1 MIILN
6 VMEEIMKALEFNN
19 YTWPVTFLLFS
30 SIFLQ
35 RIAITVGSNQIPLI
49 LVLTLL
55 SLLIILLSNRES
67 GIFVVRITLFFSFLL
82 LTTLFMLNKEYSAF
96 SYFYLIALY
105 VPFLFYFNFRNE
117 IKINLIQRFLTFIL
131 ITSFIGIFQFV
142 FQLIGGS
149 FIDPFAYLSSSYTQQ
164 GYLST
169 YQISYDSNIMKS
181 NGIFYLEP
189 SLFSQF
195 LAIGIVIEI
204 SLFKRWWRII
214 IYLLALMV
222 TFSGT
227 GILLLVAATIPILF
241 KLKLKNMLLFLIL
254 GSIIFGLFASSEF
267 GQYTLSRTQEYKSP
281 NSSFSTRFINP
292 YKVSIDSEP
301 KDLLFGHGPGQAD
314 RTEFIYP
321 VNFSVLPKLL
331 YEYGLIPSILFVLF
345 LVHIFLYRG
354 NVISYSLLIMYLFL
368 SGGLLQPQTVCLML
382 FLLPLILN
390 IDFDFNLKQVTFPKK
405 NLKKIRQMV

>member
-1 MIILN
+1 
-6 VMEEIMKALEFNN
+6 MKALEFNN

-105 VPFLFYFNFRNE
+105 VPFLFYFNFLNE

-149 FIDPFAYLSSSYTQQ
+149 FIDPLAYLSSSYTQQ

-254 GSIIFGLFASSEF
+254 GAIIFGLFASSEF

-345 LVHIFLYRG
+345 LGHIFLYRG

-382 FLLPLILN
+382 FLLPLVLK
-390 IDFDFNLKQVTFPKK
+390 IDFDFNLKQVTSPKK

>member
-35 RIAITVGSNQIPLI
+35 RIAITVGNNQIPLI

-55 SLLIILLSNRES
+55 SLLFILLSNRES
-67 GIFVVRITLFFSFLL
+67 GMIVVRITLFFSFLL
-82 LTTLFMLNKEYSAF
+82 LTTIFMLNKEYSAF

-105 VPFLFYFNFRNE
+105 IPFLFYLSFRNE
-117 IKINLIQRFLTFIL
+117 IKIKLIQRFLTFIL
-131 ITSFIGIFQFV
+131 VTSFIGIIQFV

-227 GILLLVAATIPILF
+227 GILLLIAATIPILF

-254 GSIIFGLFASSEF
+254 GLIIFGLFASSEF

-292 YKVSIDSEP
+292 YKVSIDSDP

-314 RTEFIYP
+314 RTEFVYP

-331 YEYGLIPSILFVLF
+331 YEYGLIPSILFVIF
-345 LVHIFLYRG
+345 LVHIFLYKG

-382 FLLPLILN
+382 FLLPLVLN
-390 IDFDFNLKQVTFPKK
+390 IDFDFNLKHVTSPRKY
-405 NLKKIRQMV
+405 LKKIRQIV

>member
-35 RIAITVGSNQIPLI
+35 RIAITVGNNQIPLI

-55 SLLIILLSNRES
+55 SLLFILLSNRES

-82 LTTLFMLNKEYSAF
+82 LTTIFMLNKEYSAF

-105 VPFLFYFNFRNE
+105 IPFLFYFSFRNE
-117 IKINLIQRFLTFIL
+117 IKIKLIQRFLTFIL

-149 FIDPFAYLSSSYTQQ
+149 FIDPFANLSSSYTQQ

-181 NGIFYLEP
+181 NGILYLEP

-241 KLKLKNMLLFLIL
+241 KLKLKSMLLFLIL

-292 YKVSIDSEP
+292 YKVSIDSDP

-331 YEYGLIPSILFVLF
+331 YEYGLIPSILFILF
-345 LVHIFLYRG
+345 LVHIFLYKG

-382 FLLPLILN
+382 FLLPLVLN
-390 IDFDFNLKQVTFPKK
+390 IDFDFNLKHVTSPKK
-405 NLKKIRQMV
+405 NLKKIRQIV